1 MAKAFRKLLVPG
13 LLLAVAFLTGGPRQA
28 AATVDPCCQSCANQ
42 WAACVNTCNCWTP
55 RGDDPCYP
63 VYTSCASHCS
73 TYCPPI

>member
-1 MAKAFRKLLVPG
+1 MTKALRKLLVSG
-13 LLLAVAFLTGGPRQA
+13 LLLAIAFLTGGLRQA
-28 AATVDPCCQSCANQ
+28 AAVDPCCLSCANQ